1 MLSGRGKDFYL
12 LTMGSQLSKTTKC
25 WVIGNGIFKGQILSH
40 QEKGGEGRHMYLEPQ
55 GDSVTLSAPAFSAPP
70 RGPLSRAHTDAVY
83 PEGCRGDRSPDPS
96 KFAAADRGLPTLR
109 RPGTQKPRGPAAA
122 RPVPAPLSGSRGRRA
137 LAMLPSHARLR
148 PSRPRLSR
156 AARPPTTRFSPPTG
170 LSCPGAPAAPPPSPA
185 P

>member
-1 MLSGRGKDFYL
+1 
-12 LTMGSQLSKTTKC
+12 
-25 WVIGNGIFKGQILSH
+25 
-40 QEKGGEGRHMYLEPQ
+40 MYLEPQ

-70 RGPLSRAHTDAVY
+70 RGPFSRAHTDAVY

-109 RPGTQKPRGPAAA
+109 RPGTQKPRGLAAA
-122 RPVPAPLSGSRGRRA
+122 RPVPAPLGGSRGRRA
-137 LAMLPSHARLR
+137 LAMLPSQR
-148 PSRPRLSR
+148 PTAALTPAPQPRG
-156 AARPPTTRFSPPTG
+156 PTPTTRFSPPTG